1 MPRGEMFMR
10 MNIGHMNIS
19 ALSKVIMI
27 ETTIVMMRGELF
39 MQKHEVCLY

>member
-19 ALSKVIMI
+19 ALSMRIK
-27 ETTIVMMRGELF
+27 ETAFFYLKSLGWYWLG
-39 MQKHEVCLY
+39 